1 MKKNIVAKLLIGT
14 MIFTAMPQMVFAD
27 ETEIDKTK
35 AEISI
40 KTEAINKSQGE
51 LSILDNKLIDLKI
64 KIDDNNKSISEV
76 SSNIADV
83 QKELVVKEEEY
94 AQKQED
100 FATRLRVVYKAGNIS
115 MIQTLMQS
123 QNFSDFL
130 VRLKVVNAVM
140 KEDAEL
146 VKALDK
152 VKDELTAKRG
162 ELDSKKAVLVA
173 LVGSLTATSNETKD
187 SRKQQSELIA
197 KLNEEKSSLYK
208 LLAGQE
214 DKLLDEVRTVLA
226 DGSSTEEQL
235 EDAKNLLSAISDKIT
250 VDSVARNAE
259 DLENKL
265 GDKITAIQVKLEEEA
280 RVEAARLA
288 GASSSNNSVSYSA
301 PSSGSGIGYAALEA
315 AKSYLGVPYVYGGS
329 SYSGMDCSGLTS
341 TAYRQAGI
349 SIPRTATAQ
358 YYASYKISRS
368 ELIPGDL
375 IFWGYG
381 GEITHVTMYAGN
393 GMTIHAPSEGYT
405 VCIVPMLNM
414 QYIGAGRPY

>member
-1 MKKNIVAKLLIGT
+1 MKKNLVAKLLIGA

-35 AEISI
+35 AEISL
-40 KTEAINKSQGE
+40 KTAEISKSQGE
-51 LSILDNKLIDLKI
+51 LSVLDNKLIDLKI
-64 KIDDNNKSISEV
+64 KIDENNKSINEV
-76 SSNIADV
+76 SSDIADV

-94 AQKQED
+94 AKKQED
-100 FATRLRVVYKAGNIS
+100 FSTRLRVVYKAGNVS

-123 QNFSDFL
+123 ENFSDFL
-130 VRLKVVNAVM
+130 VRLKVVNAVI

-152 VKDELTAKRG
+152 VREELTAKRT

-173 LVGSLTATSNETKD
+173 LVGSLTATSNETEE
-187 SRKQQSELIA
+187 SRKKQSELIA
-197 KLNEEKSSLYK
+197 KLNEEKTSLYK

-226 DGSSTEEQL
+226 DSSSTEEQL
-235 EDAKNLLSAISDKIT
+235 EDAKTLLSAISDKIS

-280 RVEAARLA
+280 RIEAARLA
-288 GASSSNNSVSYSA
+288 GTSSSVSYSA
-301 PSSGSGIGYAALEA
+301 PSSGSGIGNAALEA